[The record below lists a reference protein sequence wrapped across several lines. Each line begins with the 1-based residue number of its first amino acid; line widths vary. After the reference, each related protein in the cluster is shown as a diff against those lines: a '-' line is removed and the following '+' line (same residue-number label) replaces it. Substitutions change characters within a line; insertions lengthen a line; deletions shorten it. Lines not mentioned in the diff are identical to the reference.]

1 MSSGKS
7 RLGDMDAKMVFGE
20 TMAHI
25 ASHDPSLTVVVSD
38 YGRRLNLDEMRRRL
52 PEAFVQCGIAE
63 QSQLEVA
70 AALANEGFHVVA
82 PSYATFITARVLDQV
97 RVLLG
102 MMKSPV
108 VLVGL
113 SAGCEA
119 GTLGASHMAL
129 EDIACMRTLP
139 GMTVVCPADNVE
151 LAAVLEELMRSP
163 RPAYVRIS
171 QYSSDTCVHEEGAR
185 AKIGRAEVLREADG
199 ANVTLLSTGPLT
211 GECLKAAELLSSQ
224 GLEARVIEFATVKPL
239 DTAMLDSLVGTSLA
253 VTVEDHGACGG
264 FGSAVAE
271 YLAGVAGAPRV
282 VRLGMPDE
290 YLAADTPLHLLQE
303 AGLTAQG
310 IAQRVSKETTVV
322 WGVSPKPQ

>member
-1 MSSGKS
+1 MSNETLRPCG
-7 RLGDMDAKMVFGE
+7 MDAKMVFGE
-20 TMAHI
+20 TMARI

-63 QSQLEVA
+63 QSQVEVA

-129 EDIACMRTLP
+129 EDIGCMRMIP

-151 LAAVLEELMRSP
+151 LVSVLEELMRSP
-163 RPAYVRIS
+163 RPAARTRSRSTFPSSRSSPPDSTARWTRSRRASPGATRHRTRRRRSLSAFSSTVRRCTAWKAECPS
-171 QYSSDTCVHEEGAR
+171 PATAR
-185 AKIGRAEVLREADG
+185 RR
-199 ANVTLLSTGPLT
+199 
-211 GECLKAAELLSSQ
+211 
-224 GLEARVIEFATVKPL
+224 
-239 DTAMLDSLVGTSLA
+239 
-253 VTVEDHGACGG
+253 
-264 FGSAVAE
+264 
-271 YLAGVAGAPRV
+271 
-282 VRLGMPDE
+282 
-290 YLAADTPLHLLQE
+290 
-303 AGLTAQG
+303 
-310 IAQRVSKETTVV
+310 
-322 WGVSPKPQ
+322 

>member
-1 MSSGKS
+1 MSNETL
-7 RLGDMDAKMVFGE
+7 RLCGMDAKMVFGE
-20 TMAHI
+20 TMARI

-63 QSQLEVA
+63 QSQVEVA

-129 EDIACMRTLP
+129 EDIGCMRMIP

-151 LAAVLEELMRSP
+151 LVSVLEELMRSP

-171 QYSSDTCVHEEGAR
+171 QYASDVCVHAQGAR
-185 AKIGRAEVLREADG
+185 ARIGRAEVLREADE
-199 ANVTLLSTGPLT
+199 ADVALLATGPLT
-211 GECLKAAELLSSQ
+211 GECLKAAELLSSR
-224 GLEARVIEFATVKPL
+224 GIETRVIEFATVKPL
-239 DTAMLDSLVGTSLA
+239 DTRMLDALADASLVM
-253 VTVEDHGACGG
+253 TVEDHGACGG
-264 FGSAVAE
+264 FGSAVTE
-271 YLAGVAGAPRV
+271 YLSGVAGAPRV
-282 VRLGMPDE
+282 MRLGMPDE
-290 YLAADTPLHLLQE
+290 YLSADVPLRLLE
-303 AGLTAQG
+303 RAGLTASG
-310 IAQRVSKETTVV
+310 IVASVLRAL
-322 WGVSPKPQ
+322 

>member
-1 MSSGKS
+1 MSNETL
-7 RLGDMDAKMVFGE
+7 RLCGMDAKMVFGE
-20 TMAHI
+20 TMARI

-63 QSQLEVA
+63 QSQVEVA

-129 EDIACMRTLP
+129 EDIGCMRMIP

-151 LAAVLEELMRSP
+151 LVSVLEELMRSP

-171 QYSSDTCVHEEGAR
+171 QYASDVCVHAQGAR
-185 AKIGRAEVLREADG
+185 ARIGRAEVLREADE
-199 ANVTLLSTGPLT
+199 ADVALLATGPLT
-211 GECLKAAELLSSQ
+211 GECLKAAELLSLR
-224 GLEARVIEFATVKPL
+224 GIGTRVIEFATVKPL
-239 DTAMLDSLVGTSLA
+239 DMRMLDALADASLVM
-253 VTVEDHGACGG
+253 TVEDHGACGG
-264 FGSAVAE
+264 FGSAVTE
-271 YLAGVAGAPRV
+271 YLSGVAGAPRV
-282 VRLGMPDE
+282 MRLGMPDE
-290 YLAADTPLHLLQE
+290 YLSADVPLRLLE
-303 AGLTAQG
+303 RAGLTASG
-310 IAQRVSKETTVV
+310 IVASVLRAL
-322 WGVSPKPQ
+322 

>member
-1 MSSGKS
+1 MSSDS
-7 RLGDMDAKMVFGE
+7 LRLCGMDAKMVFGE
-20 TMAHI
+20 TMARI

-63 QSQLEVA
+63 QSQVEVA
-70 AALANEGFHVVA
+70 SALANEGFHVVA

-102 MMKSPV
+102 MMRSPV

-129 EDIACMRTLP
+129 EDIGCMRMIP
-139 GMTVVCPADNVE
+139 GLTVVCPADNIE
-151 LAAVLEELMRSP
+151 LAAVLEELLRAP

-171 QYSSDTCVHEEGAR
+171 QYSSSVCVHAMGAR
-185 AKIGRAEVLREADG
+185 TRIGQAEVLREAAG
-199 ANVTLLSTGPLT
+199 AGVSLLATGPLT
-211 GECLKAAELLSSQ
+211 GECLKAAELLSSR
-224 GLEARVIEFATVKPL
+224 GIEARVVEFATVKPV
-239 DTAMLDSLVGTSLA
+239 DTAKLDSLSGTSLV

-271 YLAGVAGAPRV
+271 YLSGVVEAPRV
-282 VRLGMPDE
+282 LRLGMPDE
-290 YLAADTPLHLLQE
+290 YMAADRPLRLLE
-303 AGLTAQG
+303 RAGLTAEG
-310 IAQRVSKETTVV
+310 IAASVQASL
-322 WGVSPKPQ
+322 

>member
-1 MSSGKS
+1 MSNETLRPCG
-7 RLGDMDAKMVFGE
+7 MDAKMVFGE
-20 TMAHI
+20 TMARI

-63 QSQLEVA
+63 QSQVEVA

-129 EDIACMRTLP
+129 EDIGCMRMIP

-151 LAAVLEELMRSP
+151 LVSVLEELMRSP

-171 QYSSDTCVHEEGAR
+171 QYASDVCVHAQGAR
-185 AKIGRAEVLREADG
+185 ACIGQAEVLREADD
-199 ANVTLLSTGPLT
+199 ADVALLATGPLT
-211 GECLKAAELLSSQ
+211 GECLKAAELLSSR
-224 GLEARVIEFATVKPL
+224 GIETRVIEFATVKPL
-239 DTAMLDSLVGTSLA
+239 DTRMLDALADASLVM
-253 VTVEDHGACGG
+253 TVEDHGACGG
-264 FGSAVAE
+264 FGSAVTE
-271 YLAGVAGAPRV
+271 YLSGIAGAPRV
-282 VRLGMPDE
+282 IRLGMPDE
-290 YLAADTPLHLLQE
+290 YLAADVPLRLLE
-303 AGLTAQG
+303 RAGLTASG
-310 IAQRVSKETTVV
+310 IVASVLRAL
-322 WGVSPKPQ
+322 

>member
-1 MSSGKS
+1 MSSDNL
-7 RLGDMDAKMVFGE
+7 RLCGMDAKMVFGE
-20 TMAHI
+20 TMARI

-63 QSQLEVA
+63 QSQVEVA

-102 MMKSPV
+102 MMGSPV

-129 EDIACMRTLP
+129 EDIGCMRMIP
-139 GMTVVCPADNVE
+139 GMTVVCPADNIE

-171 QYSSDTCVHEEGAR
+171 QYASDVCVHAQGSR
-185 AKIGRAEVLREADG
+185 AMIGRAEVLREASD
-199 ANVTLLSTGPLT
+199 ASVALLATGPLT
-211 GECLKAAELLSSQ
+211 GECLKAAEALSE
-224 GLEARVIEFATVKPL
+224 GGIEARVIEFATVKPL
-239 DTAMLDSLVGTSLA
+239 DTGALDMLADLSLVA
-253 VTVEDHGACGG
+253 TVEDHCVSGG

-271 YLAGVAGAPRV
+271 CLSGVVGAPRV
-282 VRLGMPDE
+282 IRLGMPDA
-290 YLAADTPLHLLQE
+290 YLSADVPMRLLE
-303 AGLTAQG
+303 RAGLTADG
-310 IAQRVSKETTVV
+310 IVASVQEALSD
-322 WGVSPKPQ
+322 